1 MKGREEEKSALPEA
15 GNAGNE
21 RNDAPAGTGGPAGGP
36 TDLEARLAEAEQ
48 QAASYKDLFLRKAAE
63 FENYKRRMEAE
74 TAHVVRYANEDL
86 LLALLPV
93 VDDLERSLK
102 NARDLKDS
110 PFVTGVE
117 LIYQKVLKTLAR
129 FNVEPFETVGKEF
142 DVQLHDALLQVPKK
156 GVPPHTIL
164 EEVERG
170 YRYHDKVLR
179 HAKVIVSAEVA
190 DEEEVNAS
198 APDRTTDR
206 TEDGKDA

>member
-1 MKGREEEKSALPEA
+1 MKAMKGHEEEGTSGVNEP
-15 GNAGNE
+15 GNVAEG
-21 RNDAPAGTGGPAGGP
+21 RDSSGGAK
-36 TDLEARLAEAEQ
+36 DLEARLAEAEQ

-63 FENYKRRMEAE
+63 FENYKRRMENE
-74 TAHVVRYANEDL
+74 TAQVVRYAHEDL

-102 NARDLKDS
+102 NAHDVKDS
-110 PFVTGVE
+110 PFFAGVE
-117 LIYQKVLKTLAR
+117 LIYQKILKVLAKY
-129 FNVEPFETVGKEF
+129 NVTPFETVGKEF

-179 HAKVIVSAEVA
+179 HAKVIVSAGSA
-190 DEEEVNAS
+190 DEEEVDAS
-198 APDRTTDR
+198 APDRT
-206 TEDGKDA
+206 EGGKDA

>member
-1 MKGREEEKSALPEA
+1 MKAMKEREEEETPEINGPGNEA
-15 GNAGNE
+15 GEQAAAGSK
-21 RNDAPAGTGGPAGGP
+21 
-36 TDLEARLAEAEQ
+36 DLEARLAEAEQ
-48 QAASYKDLFLRKAAE
+48 QAASYKDLYLRKAAE
-63 FENYKRRMEAE
+63 FENSKRRMENESAQ
-74 TAHVVRYANEDL
+74 VVRYAHEDL

-102 NARDLKDS
+102 NAHDVKDS
-110 PFVTGVE
+110 PFFAGVE
-117 LIYQKVLKTLAR
+117 LIHQKILKALAK
-129 FNVEPFETVGKEF
+129 FNVRPFETVGKEF

-179 HAKVIVSAEVA
+179 HAKVIVSAESA

-198 APDRTTDR
+198 APDRT
-206 TEDGKDA
+206 EGGKDA